1 MAMHYIINEDCGAV
15 FVVGKGRVS
24 NGALLQCVADIR
36 SDARLSSDMPTL
48 IDFSEVVQMD
58 VTPDG
63 IRRLVRFLNR
73 TNDQRGNAKLAFV
86 VNKTGIAVMVDL
98 FAFSSAG
105 AGLNQVVQLFQN
117 VPDALAWTGIS
128 EIDHLEST
136 SEIVYD
142 KCSGM

>member
-1 MAMHYIINEDCGAV
+1 MAMHYFINEDCGAV

-24 NGALLQCVADIR
+24 NESLLQCVADIR
-36 SDARLSSDMPTL
+36 SDSRLLPDMPTL
-48 IDFSEVVQMD
+48 IDFSEVDQLD
-58 VTPDG
+58 VTPEG

-73 TNDQRGNAKLAFV
+73 TDDQRGNAKLAFI
-86 VNKTGIAVMVDL
+86 VNKTGIAVMIDL

-105 AGLNQVVQLFQN
+105 AGLKQVVQLFQN
-117 VPDALAWTGIS
+117 VPDALMWTGIR